1 MQPPPDRVGGEEP
14 AASDISVII
23 SAFTLDRWDDLVGAI
38 DSVRAQTRP
47 ARETILVVDHSPEL
61 EARARAELDGV
72 KVVQNAWPQGLS
84 GARQSGAAAASGA
97 ILAFLDDDAS
107 AEPQWLAELES
118 AHADELAL
126 GAGGEVVPDW
136 TVERPSWFPAEF
148 NFVVGCHPPGMK
160 VPAGG
165 FRNPIGANMA
175 MRAEVMRTTGE
186 FAHALG
192 RSGEG
197 ANLGGGTADETEFCI
212 RAAKLH
218 PGHYW
223 VYRPDARVHHKVQR
237 GRNTWSY
244 FVRRCR
250 MEGRSKAVLTGM
262 VGSDKGLASERTYA
276 VAVLPRAVARELWSA
291 VRGDRQALARA
302 GAIVAGLTITSI
314 EYLHVRARMRLGL
327 P

>member
-1 MQPPPDRVGGEEP
+1 MQPPDRGPAEDHGG
-14 AASDISVII
+14 SSISVII
-23 SAFTLDRWDDLVGAI
+23 SAFTLDRWEDLTTAI
-38 DSVRAQTRP
+38 DSVRAQTSP
-47 ARETILVVDHSPEL
+47 AREIILVVDHAPEVQ
-61 EARARAELDGV
+61 ARAEAELPGV
-72 KVVQNAWPQGLS
+72 TVVPNTWPQGLS

-97 ILAFLDDDAS
+97 ILAFLDDDAV
-107 AEPQWLAELES
+107 AEPQWLAELER
-118 AHADELAL
+118 AHADERAL

-136 TVERPSWFPAEF
+136 AVERPSWFPAEF

-175 MRAEVMRTTGE
+175 MRAEVMRATGE

-212 RAAKLH
+212 RAAKMH
-218 PGHYW
+218 PGHHW

-250 MEGRSKAVLTGM
+250 MEGRSKALLTGM
-262 VGSDKGLASERTYA
+262 VGSERGLASERDYLM
-276 VAVLPRAVARELWSA
+276 AVLPRAVLRELRSA
-291 VRGDRQALARA
+291 LRGDRAALARA
-302 GAIVAGLTITSI
+302 GAIVAGVLITAV
-314 EYLHVRARMRLGL
+314 EYLHVRGRIRLGR